1 MLKSLRQRSP
11 RSSLSML
18 AASVIATCAIGAS
31 ALPSGAAPPTVADPY
46 PQAGMA
52 DKGAC
57 WGLSIG
63 AARNSTGSAGLTLAN
78 QAMSISVK
86 GVATT
91 AAQAAA
97 GDVGGCLFDDSLGVH
112 STYPVVKK
120 FAAKITSSSADCKLE
135 DNDSAE
141 RPWIGKV
148 MWSLDS
154 TGDGTVD
161 AKVMGYLRIVGV
173 DSDINEFVWVTGIVT
188 KGDAAGSTISGSIL
202 FAPIFKTRSSTSY
215 YSEVPQQSW
224 DVVTPLGNDTAI
236 AVAPGY
242 AFSPLN
248 GYYYGNC
255 GRWGEILGQPN
266 VRELAFGA
274 GLISPLG
281 NTSTGFHFLL

>member
-1 MLKSLRQRSP
+1 MLKTLRQ

-57 WGLSIG
+57 FGLSIG
-63 AARNSTGSAGLTLAN
+63 SARNSTGSSGLTLAN

-91 AAQAAA
+91 TAKAAA
-97 GDVGGCLFDDSLGVH
+97 GEVGRCILDDSLGVH

-135 DNDSAE
+135 DNDPLE
-141 RPWIGKV
+141 RPWMGKV

-161 AKVMGYLRIVGV
+161 SKILGYLRIVGV
-173 DSDINEFVWVTGIVT
+173 DSDINEFVWVTGVVT
-188 KGDAAGSTISGSIL
+188 KGDAVGSTIAGNVL
-202 FAPIFKTRSSTSY
+202 FAPIFKTRVATSY
-215 YSEVPQQSW
+215 FLDDPQQSW
-224 DVVTPLGNDTAI
+224 DVVTPLGADTAR

-242 AFSPLN
+242 GFSLLN
-248 GYYYGNC
+248 AYYYGNC
-255 GRWGEILGQPN
+255 GRWGPITGVPN
-266 VRELAFGA
+266 VKDLAFGA
-274 GLISPLG
+274 GLESPFG
-281 NTSTGFHFLL
+281 NTSAGFHFLI

>member
-31 ALPSGAAPPTVADPY
+31 ALPSGAAPPTVASPF

-63 AARNSTGSAGLTLAN
+63 AARNSTGSSGLTLAN

-86 GVATT
+86 GVAAT

-97 GDVGGCLFDDSLGVH
+97 GDVGGCLFDDALGVH

-161 AKVMGYLRIVGV
+161 AKVQGYLRIVGV
-173 DSDINEFVWVTGIVT
+173 DSDVNEFVWVTGIVT
-188 KGDAAGSTISGSIL
+188 KGDAVGSTISGSVL
-202 FAPIFKTRSSTSY
+202 FAPIFKTKVANSY
-215 YSEVPQQSW
+215 YSDDPQQSW

-236 AVAPGY
+236 AIAPGY

-255 GRWGEILGQPN
+255 GRWGPILGVPN
-266 VRELAFGA
+266 VRDLAFGA
-274 GLISPLG
+274 GLESPLG
-281 NTSTGFHFLL
+281 NTSTGFHFLV

>member
-1 MLKSLRQRSP
+1 MLKSLRQRST
-11 RSSLSML
+11 LSML
-18 AASVIATCAIGAS
+18 AASLIAASAIGAS
-31 ALPSGAAPPTVADPY
+31 ALPSGAAPPTVASPY

-63 AARNSTGSAGLTLAN
+63 AARNSTGSSGLTLAN

-86 GVATT
+86 GVAAT

-97 GDVGGCLFDDSLGVH
+97 SEVGGCLFDDSLGVH

-188 KGDAAGSTISGSIL
+188 KGDAVGSTISGSVL
-202 FAPIFKTRSSTSY
+202 FAPIFKTKVANSY
-215 YSEVPQQSW
+215 YSDDPQQSW

-255 GRWGEILGQPN
+255 GRWGEILGVPN
-266 VRELAFGA
+266 VRDLAFGA
-274 GLISPLG
+274 GLESPLG
-281 NTSTGFHFLL
+281 NTSTGFHFLI

>member
-1 MLKSLRQRSP
+1 MLKSLRQRST
-11 RSSLSML
+11 LSML
-18 AASVIATCAIGAS
+18 AASVIAASAIGAS
-31 ALPSGAAPPTVADPY
+31 ALPSGAAPPTVASPY

-63 AARNSTGSAGLTLAN
+63 AARNSTGSSGLTLAN

-86 GVATT
+86 GVAAT

-97 GDVGGCLFDDSLGVH
+97 SEVGGCLFDDSLGVH

-173 DSDINEFVWVTGIVT
+173 DSDIKEFVWVTGIVT
-188 KGDAAGSTISGSIL
+188 KGDAVGSTISGSVL
-202 FAPIFKTRSSTSY
+202 FAPIFKTKVANSY
-215 YSEVPQQSW
+215 YSDDPQQSW

-255 GRWGEILGQPN
+255 GRWGDIIGVPN
-266 VRELAFGA
+266 VRDLAFGA

-281 NTSTGFHFLL
+281 NTSSGFHFLI